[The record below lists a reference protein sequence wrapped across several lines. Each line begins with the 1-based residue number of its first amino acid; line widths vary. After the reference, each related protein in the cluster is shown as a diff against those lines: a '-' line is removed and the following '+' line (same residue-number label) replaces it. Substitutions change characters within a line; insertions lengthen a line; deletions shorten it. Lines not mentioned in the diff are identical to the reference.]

1 MLTTPSRLPGPGGG
15 TIEKRCV
22 DREVMGAGAPRRAED
37 DEALEG
43 DQPTPPASPPHRAFC
58 LLSIIL
64 LPVLRVLNVLFIHF
78 TNGKADLKGGK
89 CLCKD
94 KSAN

>member
-64 LPVLRVLNVLFIHF
+64 LPVLRVLKTEKRAVHSFY
-78 TNGKADLKGGK
+78 KR
-89 CLCKD
+89 
-94 KSAN
+94 KS